1 MPEKIFID
9 AERASK
15 IIDNVI
21 FYDCR
26 YRLTESDFG
35 EREYKKAH
43 IPGAYFFD
51 LNRDLAGKVDVEGG
65 RHPMP
70 DLEIFKE
77 KLEIAGLTDETTAIC
92 YDDNLSGAARMW
104 FLLNLIGHN
113 NTFILN
119 GGIEAWK
126 SIGAPVTANIPSH
139 RIDGKISLKLN
150 KSILVDMDK
159 VRESIGKYQIID
171 VRDETRFLG
180 RSEPIDRIPGRIPGS
195 INIPFQNLINGSYL
209 KSDEELRD
217 ILKLAENDTILYC
230 GSGVT
235 SCVTFAV
242 LKMLGKNPLL
252 YLGSYSD
259 WISRKDNNVEL
270 G

>member
-1 MPEKIFID
+1 MQEDIFID
-9 AERASK
+9 AEVASK
-15 IIDNVI
+15 IIDTVI
-21 FYDCR
+21 YYDCR
-26 YRLTESDFG
+26 YRLAESDWG
-35 EREYKKAH
+35 EGEYRKGH

-65 RHPMP
+65 RHPLP

-77 KLEIAGLTDETTAIC
+77 KLEKTGLTDNTTAIC
-92 YDDNLSGAARMW
+92 YDDNLSGASRMW
-104 FLLNLIGHN
+104 FLLNFIGHS

-126 SIGAPVTANIPSH
+126 RVGDPVETNIPSH
-139 RIDGKISLKLN
+139 RINGKISLKLN
-150 KSILVDMDK
+150 NSILVDMDK

-180 RSEPIDRIPGRIPGS
+180 KSEPIDRIPGRIPGS
-195 INIPFQNLINGSYL
+195 INLPFQNLMNGAYL
-209 KSDEELRD
+209 KSEEELRD
-217 ILKLAENDTILYC
+217 ILKSAEDNTILYC

-242 LKMLGKNPLL
+242 LKMLGKNPVL

-259 WISRKDNNVEL
+259 WISHKGNNVEH